1 MLAELLHDF
10 HIILASGSPRRQ
22 QFFKD
27 LQLDFTVDVSDVEE
41 IYPNRLQRE
50 EITDYLAKLKAD
62 SFTSL
67 KEKELLITSDTIVWH
82 QNKAVG
88 KPKSL
93 EEAKAMLRS
102 FSGTS
107 HEVISSVC
115 IRTLKNQRIINQVT
129 QVTFKD
135 LTEDEID
142 YYVTTYRPLDKA
154 GAYGIQE
161 WMGLIGII
169 KIKGNYYN
177 VMGLPVQ
184 LLYETLTDMVR

>member
-27 LQLDFTVDVSDVEE
+27 LHLDFTVDVSNVEE
-41 IYPNRLQRE
+41 IYPDSLQRE

-82 QNKAVG
+82 QNEAVG

-102 FSGTS
+102 FSGNS
-107 HEVISSVC
+107 HKVISSVC
-115 IRTLKNQRIINQVT
+115 IQTVKEQRIINQVT
-129 QVTFKD
+129 QVTFKV

-161 WMGLIGII
+161 WMGLIAIT
-169 KIKGNYYN
+169 KIEGNYYN